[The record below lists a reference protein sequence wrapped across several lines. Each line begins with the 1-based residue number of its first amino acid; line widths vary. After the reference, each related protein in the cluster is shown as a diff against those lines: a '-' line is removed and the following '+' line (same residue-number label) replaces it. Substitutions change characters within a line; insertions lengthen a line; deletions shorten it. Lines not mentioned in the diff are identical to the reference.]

1 MAQRSVSL
9 TKSALRAF
17 ELCLTDAEE
26 KGGAFLRERIATEA
40 IQIFWVSLPNGQLC
54 NCPRGIMSDPERPG
68 STLYEFDEGSFRGTY
83 SASATE
89 VTILSMSFS
98 EYYVEMLAV
107 AERAA

>member
-9 TKSALRAF
+9 SKDALRAF
-17 ELCLTDAEE
+17 EVCLTDAET
-26 KGGAFLRERIATEA
+26 KGGPFLRDRIVVEA
-40 IQIFWVSLPNGQLC
+40 IQLLWVSLPNGKLC

-68 STLYEFDEGSFRGTY
+68 STLYEFVEGSFRGTY
-83 SASATE
+83 SASATD